1 MIYRADDRTVHTQR
15 IEGTWFRIK
24 RWLPSSG
31 RYNPKVPKLN
41 IIKIEFKGISR
52 KIICPYFFGNL
63 IVISDLFQPSGS

>member
-1 MIYRADDRTVHTQR
+1 MLYRADDRTVHTQR

-41 IIKIEFKGISR
+41 IIKIEFKVQV
-52 KIICPYFFGNL
+52 GNL
-63 IVISDLFQPSGS
+63 SAHISVES

>member
-1 MIYRADDRTVHTQR
+1 MLYRAHDKTVHTQR

-31 RYNPKVPKLN
+31 RYNHKVPKLN
-41 IIKIEFKGISR
+41 IIKMELGTSWKLIY
-52 KIICPYFFGNL
+52 PYFCGIL